1 MYDVAREAEERRAEE
16 REGMLIHAWDHT
28 MTQIRKS
35 VDKEFVYLMICT

>member
-16 REGMLIHAWDHT
+16 REGTLIHARDHT
-28 MTQIRKS
+28 MTQIQKS